1 MKLYGFLGFYFV
13 LISNLFGCCC
23 KSKKEGGMSAGQGS
37 KNSSFPD
44 PKKDDKNII
53 LQDRFANGLENIVN
67 ELPDD
72 FEYLPNVAKDVY
84 NNFIKGFGKLVGK
97 ILNNTAEGVKEEGL
111 GEVNFNEFE
120 GKSIDDLVECTTNSY
135 KKINDVDDDLLHIF
149 QKILGNNEEI
159 SNESISKMMEN
170 KDVICYFFSSFNL
183 FGKIYV
189 VFFGCK
195 NDEYLEKIKKLR
207 KINDKL
213 FYVYVTTNNIVG
225 VNLDTFKLNEVDT
238 LKKFF
243 NK

>member
-23 KSKKEGGMSAGQGS
+23 KSKKEGGMPAGQGS
-37 KNSSFPD
+37 ENSSVPNLKKNDKDIILPD
-44 PKKDDKNII
+44 QFANCVKNI
-53 LQDRFANGLENIVN
+53 VT

-72 FEYLPNVAKDVY
+72 FECISDFFKNGY
-84 NNFIKGFGKLVGK
+84 NNFIKGFGKLVVK
-97 ILNNTAEGVKEEGL
+97 NLNNTAEGVKEEGL
-111 GEVNFNEFE
+111 GEVDSNEFE

-135 KKINDVDDDLLHIF
+135 KKINDVNDDLLPIF
-149 QKILGNNEEI
+149 KKILGNNEEI

-225 VNLDTFKLNEVDT
+225 VSLDTFKLNEVDT

>member
-23 KSKKEGGMSAGQGS
+23 KSKKEGGMPAGQGS
-37 KNSSFPD
+37 KNSSFPNL
-44 PKKDDKNII
+44 KKNDKDII
-53 LQDRFANGLENIVN
+53 LSDRFVNGVANIVT
-67 ELPDD
+67 DFSGD
-72 FEYLPNVAKDVY
+72 FENFSNVAKDGY

-97 ILNNTAEGVKEEGL
+97 ILNNTAEGVKEKGL
-111 GEVNFNEFE
+111 GEVDSNEFE
-120 GKSIDDLVECTTNSY
+120 GKSIDDFVEYTTNSY

-159 SNESISKMMEN
+159 SKESISKMMEN
-170 KDVICYFFSSFNL
+170 KDVICYSFSNSFL
-183 FGKIYV
+183 CKIYV

-195 NDEYLEKIKKLR
+195 NDKYLEKIKKLR
-207 KINDKL
+207 KINDEL